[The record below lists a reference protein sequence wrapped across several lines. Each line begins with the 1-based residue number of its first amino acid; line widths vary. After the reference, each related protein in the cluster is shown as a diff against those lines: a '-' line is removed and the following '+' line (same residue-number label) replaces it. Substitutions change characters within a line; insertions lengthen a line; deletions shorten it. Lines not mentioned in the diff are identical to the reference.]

1 MAKGSNKGLIQH
13 IALGLTAI
21 ALGFTAV
28 IIYANTLVEWWIPLS
43 ITAVAAAALWMPL
56 KGAWRKWL
64 QTESGWTPPVTH
76 FAAFIL
82 GGCALLLALNYF
94 CADDS
99 TIHREDATVVSK
111 ETHKRHHSR
120 RVGRRRYTTGE
131 PYYVYDLNLQFADG
145 RTKSLRVD
153 ASRYNRTRT
162 GATLTLPMEKGLLG
176 WPVIM
181 RSMPE
186 NMPENAQKDTTVE

>member
-1 MAKGSNKGLIQH
+1 MADDSKKGFIQH
-13 IALGLTAI
+13 IVLGLTAI

-43 ITAVAAAALWMPL
+43 ITAVATTALWMPL

-64 QTESGWTPPVTH
+64 KPESAWTPAVTH

-82 GGCALLLALNYF
+82 GGVALLLSLNYF
-94 CADDS
+94 GADSS
-99 TIHREDATVVSK
+99 TIHREEVTVVSK

-131 PYYVYDLNLQFADG
+131 PYYVYDLNLRFSDG
-145 RTKSLRVD
+145 RTKSIRVD
-153 ASRYNRTRT
+153 AARYNRTRT
-162 GATLTLPMEKGLLG
+162 GATLTLPMERGLLG
-176 WPVIM
+176 WPVIT
-181 RSMPE
+181 RSLE
-186 NMPENAQKDTTVE
+186 AKDTEN

>member
-1 MAKGSNKGLIQH
+1 MKSAWHKRLHTEYVWG
-13 IALGLTAI
+13 
-21 ALGFTAV
+21 
-28 IIYANTLVEWWIPLS
+28 PL
-43 ITAVAAAALWMPL
+43 AA
-56 KGAWRKWL
+56 
-64 QTESGWTPPVTH
+64 H
-76 FAAFIL
+76 FAAIIL
-82 GGCALLLALNYF
+82 VGSTLLLSANYF

-120 RVGRRRYTTGE
+120 RIGRRRYTTG
-131 PYYVYDLNLQFADG
+131 VYDLNLQFADG

-153 ASRYNRTRT
+153 ATRYNRTRT

-186 NMPENAQKDTTVE
+186 NMPENPQKDTAVE

>member
-64 QTESGWTPPVTH
+64 HTESLWGPLAAH
-76 FAAFIL
+76 FAAIIL
-82 GGCALLLALNYF
+82 VGSTLLLSANYF

-153 ASRYNRTRT
+153 AARYNRTRT

>member
-56 KGAWRKWL
+56 KGVWRKWL

-94 CADDS
+94 GADDS
-99 TIHREDATVVSK
+99 TIHREEATVVSK
-111 ETHKRHHSR
+111 TSHKRHHSR

-131 PYYVYDLNLQFADG
+131 PYYVYDLNLRFSDG
-145 RTKSLRVD
+145 RTKSIRVE
-153 ASRYNRTRT
+153 AAQYNRTRT
-162 GATLTLPMEKGLLG
+162 GATLTLQMERGLLG
-176 WPVIM
+176 WPVIT
-181 RSMPE
+181 RSLE
-186 NMPENAQKDTTVE
+186 AKDTEN

>member
-1 MAKGSNKGLIQH
+1 MAEDSRKGLIQH
-13 IALGLTAI
+13 IVLGLTAI
-21 ALGFTAV
+21 AAGAMAV
-28 IIYANTLVEWWIPLS
+28 FLYANTLVEWWVPAS
-43 ITAVAAAALWMPL
+43 ITAMAAAALWMPL
-56 KGAWRKWL
+56 KGAWREWL
-64 QTESGWTPPVTH
+64 QTESGWTPAVTH

-82 GGCALLLALNYF
+82 GGCTLLLALNYF
-94 CADDS
+94 GADSS
-99 TIHREDATVVSK
+99 TIHREEVTVVSK

-145 RTKSLRVD
+145 RTKSLRVE
-153 ASRYNRTRT
+153 AARYRRTRT

-181 RSMPE
+181 RSLE
-186 NMPENAQKDTTVE
+186 AKDAKN